1 MEENNSRPL
10 LTRRTHNGSR
20 HRVRPPHGG
29 NGKTPGGLLKN
40 SESQGRGKQSLGKER
55 GDPLL
60 TVLWRKPQKMAF
72 KNSHILLQ
80 IDRLQLTA
88 VYFNRRGV

>member
-1 MEENNSRPL
+1 MEVGIEFVLHMVGMARL
-10 LTRRTHNGSR
+10 L
-20 HRVRPPHGG
+20 VVF
-29 NGKTPGGLLKN
+29 LKN

-72 KNSHILLQ
+72 NIFCY
-80 IDRLQLTA
+80 R
-88 VYFNRRGV
+88 